1 MVRDN
6 KSHRDVS
13 TVLRADYALF
23 HKSNLPLAV
32 VEAKDNNQSVGTGM
46 QQALNY
52 AAFPDVPFMFSSHG
66 DGLPPC
72 KATKCCACNHS
83 KRRAARKNSSKALL
97 AARSIWQQCRRCN
110 VGCAHLRKAI
120 PHELAKNI
128 LKKIISPFLF
138 NLLCNQ

>member
-13 TVLRADYALF
+13 TEPQADYALF

-32 VEAKDNNQSVGTGM
+32 VEAKDNNQSVGAGI

-52 AAFPDVPFMFSSHG
+52 AALPYVSFMFTSRG

-72 KATKCCACNHS
+72 KARKRCACSRS
-83 KRRAARKNSSKALL
+83 KRWAARKNSTKAWV

-110 VGCAHLRKAI
+110 VGCMHMPKAI
-120 PHELAKNI
+120 PHELAKNV
-128 LKKIISPFLF
+128 LEK
-138 NLLCNQ
+138 